1 MNPQVNTP
9 RTLNGGH
16 DPSEMGRRGAAAREA
31 NIARQIAENRQRL
44 LGLAPQAI
52 DTLGEVLV
60 GNARPNLAPTAFGIL
75 DRTGL
80 GPTSKTEV
88 TVGPSE
94 ALVSLIER
102 LDAEDARADVLDVS
116 VLDEAEQAPKQ
127 APKLADDPKLA
138 ASWPEDAPSSR
149 MHRLELPSP
158 QAPESVIPTNN

>member
-1 MNPQVNTP
+1 MNPQANAH

-31 NIARQIAENRQRL
+31 NIARQINENRQRL

-102 LDAEDARADVLDVS
+102 LDAEDARAVDVPNL
-116 VLDEAEQAPKQ
+116 AEDTPKH
-127 APKLADDPKLA
+127 DPKLA
-138 ASWPEDAPSSR
+138 ASWTEDAPSSTT
-149 MHRLELPSP
+149 HRLELPSP
-158 QAPESVIPTNN
+158 QGPDTVIPTNN